1 MQLGHGFQ
9 KKHHNKNLTK
19 QQKLKDSIMKKRNL
33 TSLSDFIDEKG
44 LTQERLAEQV
54 QTNHTFLNL
63 KKI

>member
-1 MQLGHGFQ
+1 VAF
-9 KKHHNKNLTK
+9 KRKHTKYHNKNLTK
-19 QQKLKDSIMKKRNL
+19 QQKLKGSIIMKKRNL